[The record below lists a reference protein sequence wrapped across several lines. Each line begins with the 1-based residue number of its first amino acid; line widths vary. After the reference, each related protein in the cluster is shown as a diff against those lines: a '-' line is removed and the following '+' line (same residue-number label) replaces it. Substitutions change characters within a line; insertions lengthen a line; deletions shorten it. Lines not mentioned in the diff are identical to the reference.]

1 MEELGRKGKKP
12 VEITCRNHY
21 ALLKWTVNYKQES
34 WKNHL
39 KTKNLKNFFYTAKI
53 V

>member
-1 MEELGRKGKKP
+1 MSGNWKSWEEGEK
-12 VEITCRNHY
+12 ITCRNHY

-39 KTKNLKNFFYTAKI
+39 KTKNLRNFFYTTEI